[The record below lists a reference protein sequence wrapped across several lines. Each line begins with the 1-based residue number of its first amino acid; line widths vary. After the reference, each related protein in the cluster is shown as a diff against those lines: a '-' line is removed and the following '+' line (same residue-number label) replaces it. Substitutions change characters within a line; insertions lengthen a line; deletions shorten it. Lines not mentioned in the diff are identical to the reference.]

1 MKRIWAITNA
11 AAGTASEAAEA
22 HVLSFCNRDPWQ
34 LQGCTRFPQEALP
47 AAADL
52 DTAEVDIV
60 VVFGGDGTHAAAAR
74 HLAGWPGALLL
85 LPGGTVN
92 LAPKRLHGDAHFI
105 DVLDRAASQPLSA
118 TPLPFIDVGGIPAY
132 SGLIAGPIAG
142 WVHARER
149 VRAGRW
155 RSLVRAV
162 RFAWSL
168 SFTRRISLSLGV
180 MPRKRARGIVAS
192 PPRDPDGE
200 IEIAA
205 IDFRGFWSAMSVGID
220 WLKHG
225 FDGARGISRTSAR
238 SARLAG
244 PARMRV
250 LIDGEEHHLPTP
262 VGIETRTAAVR
273 FVTTRTNDEGRE

>member
-11 AAGTASEAAEA
+11 AAGSAGEAAEA
-22 HVLSFCNRDPWQ
+22 HVLSFCDRHPWQ
-34 LQGCTRFPQEALP
+34 LLGSTRLPQDALP

-52 DTAEVDIV
+52 DAEQVDMV
-60 VVFGGDGTHAAAAR
+60 VVFGGDGTHAATAR
-74 HLAGWPGALLL
+74 QLADWTGTLLL
-85 LPGGTVN
+85 LPGGTVS
-92 LAPKRLHGDAHFI
+92 LAPRRLHGEAHFI
-105 DVLDRAASQPLSA
+105 DVLDRAASGPLSA
-118 TPLPFIDVGGIPAY
+118 VPLPFIDVGGIAAY
-132 SGLIAGPIAG
+132 SGVFAGPITG
-142 WVHARER
+142 WVHARDG

-162 RFAWSL
+162 PFAWSL

-180 MPRKRARGIVAS
+180 MPRKRARGIVAT

-200 IEIAA
+200 MEIAA
-205 IDFRGFWSAMSVGID
+205 IDFRGFWSALSVGID

-225 FDGARGISRTSAR
+225 VEGTRGISRTSAR

-273 FVTTRTNDEGRE
+273 FVTTRTNDEGHQ